1 MASMRTIQVSEDVY
15 LDRIVAILRQ
25 ALQQTICHV
34 YLFGSR
40 AVGQSRDASDYDI
53 GVLAERSV
61 SRQLG
66 RARELLEASTI
77 PFTVDLVDLTT
88 VSASLR
94 GLVQARG
101 LLLWSNS
108 ANG

>member
-1 MASMRTIQVSEDVY
+1 MASVRTLQVSQDVY
-15 LDRIVAILRQ
+15 LERILAILRQ
-25 ALQQTICHV
+25 ALQRTNCHV

-40 AVGQSRDASDYDI
+40 AEGRSRNASDYDI
-53 GVLAERSV
+53 GVLADGGV

-77 PFTVDLVDLTT
+77 PFSVDLVDLAT
-88 VSASLR
+88 VPASLR

-101 LLLWSNS
+101 VLLWSNS
-108 ANG
+108 TNG